1 MRREKERR
9 VDENGPTCEV
19 ANSRKGKRRRESP
32 RSTRENIRDT
42 HFGILN
48 RKPLPC
54 FGPVVVYYHRSAWF
68 CQVDSWQRRFC
79 SVSQSSELGVLS
91 VEIRDRRSSYTLR
104 RRDTM
109 RFLVALVVLLT
120 CSIAFAGEA
129 CSSGPS
135 CSASGGCSGASVQA
149 SVSSSSD
156 EGGNV
161 GFRGR
166 MRARRIARLERRL
179 AWLNGD

>member
-1 MRREKERR
+1 MRREKQRR
-9 VDENGPTCEV
+9 VDENSSPCEV
-19 ANSRKGKRRRESP
+19 VNSRKGKRRRESP

-54 FGPVVVYYHRSAWF
+54 FGPVVVYYRRSAVV

-79 SVSQSSELGVLS
+79 SVSQSSERGVVS
-91 VEIRDRRSSYTLR
+91 CEIGDLRSSITLR

-120 CSIAFAGEA
+120 CSVALAGEG
-129 CSSGPS
+129 CSNGSS
-135 CSASGGCSGASVQA
+135 CAASGGCAGASVQA
-149 SVSSSSD
+149 SASSRSD

-166 MRARRIARLERRL
+166 MRARRIARLER
-179 AWLNGD
+179 WLGRWNGE